1 MKRCQKNG
9 QGPPPNSF
17 GQNPK
22 EQHLFF
28 RETFP
33 KSTHWNW
40 KEITEI
46 PNVFVSYFAPLVTNL
61 TTNWLRLLPCQRM
74 LTQVYFLWRESGG
87 ENESN
92 RFCFR
97 VIYCQSAS
105 PDSLLFMQC
114 PFFYSISSVF
124 RQSTSNPTQLISFY
138 L

>member
-1 MKRCQKNG
+1 MDKIQKN
-9 QGPPPNSF
+9 ST
-17 GQNPK
+17 
-22 EQHLFF
+22 FF

-74 LTQVYFLWRESGG
+74 LTQVYFLWWESGG
-87 ENESN
+87 ENESK

-97 VIYCQSAS
+97 AICCQCASA
-105 PDSLLFMQC
+105 DSLLFVKY
-114 PFFYSISSVF
+114 PFLFNSF
-124 RQSTSNPTQLISFY
+124 NFPTQLISFY
-138 L
+138 YLFVMLFLSFIRSLAMLVTH